1 MWPDRRLLDL
11 FKIDV
16 PIVQAPM
23 AGAQDAD
30 IMIGAAQGG
39 ALASLPCA
47 MLTVDKAREQINIV
61 RQRVSAPLNMNFFC
75 HKAVDARPS
84 RRRAGASG

>member
-11 FKIDV
+11 FKIEV

-47 MLTVDKAREQINIV
+47 MIA
-61 RQRVSAPLNMNFFC
+61 SAPLSSSQR
-75 HKAVDARPS
+75 ASRTIVADEITRQPASLTRLTSPLSGRPK
-84 RRRAGASG
+84 

>member
-1 MWPDRRLLDL
+1 MMRAPIPIISCEHTMWPDRRLIDL
-11 FKIDV
+11 FGIEF

-23 AGAQDAD
+23 AGVQDAD

-47 MLTVDKAREQINIV
+47 MISPDKAR
-61 RQRVSAPLNMNFFC
+61 
-75 HKAVDARPS
+75 
-84 RRRAGASG
+84 